1 MYIYVHYKENIM
13 QLLTIQEVA
22 QTMRV
27 NPITVR
33 RHIKA
38 GNLEAVR
45 VGRRIRVK
53 KESVNKFIKPI
64 VPKTQHLRQI
74 LRGKPTSADDPLW
87 KIVGMAS
94 SAKPTDASKKHE
106 YLADAYTHYKR

>member
-1 MYIYVHYKENIM
+1 ME
-13 QLLTIQEVA
+13 LLTVQEVA

-33 RHIKA
+33 RHIKV
-38 GNLEAVR
+38 GDLKAVR

-53 KESVNKFIKPI
+53 KESVKKFIKPI
-64 VPKTQHLRQI
+64 VPKTQRPRQI
-74 LRGKPTSADDPLW
+74 LRGRPTSIDDPLW
-87 KIVGMAS
+87 NIVGIAS
-94 SAKPTDASKKHE
+94 NAKPSDSSKKHE